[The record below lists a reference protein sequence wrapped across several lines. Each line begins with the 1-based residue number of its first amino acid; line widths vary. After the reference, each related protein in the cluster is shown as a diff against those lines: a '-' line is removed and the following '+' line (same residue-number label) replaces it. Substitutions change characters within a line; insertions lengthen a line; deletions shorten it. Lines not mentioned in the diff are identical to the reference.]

1 MTRATER
8 WQETMRYAVD
18 TGAVPLGP
26 RRSRWPWAL
35 AAVVGTAALV
45 LAGAASSGRGPGNRA
60 WVDPDRPATALAS
73 AGPAA
78 EPARKRSYTRNAGAE
93 ANAAAEPVAVHSHIA
108 AAREPL
114 DRPEPATTGAIA
126 PAPHDEA
133 RSANARHPL
142 RSALRTGRRSARPC
156 AKPGSHRSR
165 PHPSRARS
173 GKLRRRTRRRR
184 QARSGADRVERP
196 RAAPRITGGGREYP
210 PRVGRGGRAGT
221 ACQRLPLLR
230 CLFLDALA
238 SAAKGPLPCRETEED
253 EMCQRRVRHTPARS
267 SPMPLVRSRS
277 GIGRAG

>member
-60 WVDPDRPATALAS
+60 WVDPDRPAITLAS

-133 RSANARHPL
+133 RPAERPSSAVAP
-142 RSALRTGRRSARPC
+142 
-156 AKPGSHRSR
+156 RSR
-165 PHPSRARS
+165 QAGEAPDLAPSPARI
-173 GKLRRRTRRRR
+173 
-184 QARSGADRVERP
+184 GADRI
-196 RAAPRITGGGREYP
+196 RAAPGQESSADAREGAGK
-210 PRVGRGGRAGT
+210 REAERTASSARA
-221 ACQRLPLLR
+221 
-230 CLFLDALA
+230 
-238 SAAKGPLPCRETEED
+238 
-253 EMCQRRVRHTPARS
+253 QRRASRAVAVNTRPEWAGAVAPAR
-267 SPMPLVRSRS
+267 LVSVCLYYVVCF
-277 GIGRAG
+277 

>member
-60 WVDPDRPATALAS
+60 WVDPDRSATALAS
-73 AGPAA
+73 AAPAA

-93 ANAAAEPVAVHSHIA
+93 ANAAAEPAAVHSHIA

-126 PAPHDEA
+126 AAPHDEA
-133 RSANARHPL
+133 RPAERPSSA
-142 RSALRTGRRSARPC
+142 ALRAPDRP
-156 AKPGSHRSR
+156 AKR
-165 PHPSRARS
+165 PS
-173 GKLRRRTRRRR
+173 LR
-184 QARSGADRVERP
+184 QARLPSEPAASEPRPVRKAPADAREGAGKREAERTASSA
-196 RAAPRITGGGREYP
+196 RA
-210 PRVGRGGRAGT
+210 
-221 ACQRLPLLR
+221 
-230 CLFLDALA
+230 
-238 SAAKGPLPCRETEED
+238 
-253 EMCQRRVRHTPARS
+253 QRRASRAVAVNTRPEWAGAVAPAR
-267 SPMPLVRSRS
+267 LVSVCLYYVVCF
-277 GIGRAG
+277 